1 MSEIFLIVNKKNMK
15 TKVNSA
21 RRIFMEKLGIGALS
35 AGILG
40 SIPFKLFAMTNSAKG
55 KSKQKISI
63 SINPMA
69 VKRTR
74 KS

>member
-1 MSEIFLIVNKKNMK
+1 
-15 TKVNSA
+15 
-21 RRIFMEKLGIGALS
+21 MEKLGIGALS

-69 VKRTR
+69 VKRAR